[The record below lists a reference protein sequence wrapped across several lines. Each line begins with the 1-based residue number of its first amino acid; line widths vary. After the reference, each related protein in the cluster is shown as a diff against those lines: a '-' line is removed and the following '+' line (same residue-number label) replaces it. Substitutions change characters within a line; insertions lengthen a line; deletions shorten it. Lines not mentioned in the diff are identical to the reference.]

1 MVTVASMTG
10 FARTEGHAE
19 GFSWV
24 WEIKSV
30 NSKSLD
36 LRFRLTPGFEGLEV
50 ALRTLLAEQLQRGA
64 LTVSLSATRAS
75 TAAAVRVN
83 REALALVT
91 ALAAELVEQH
101 GAAPPRAD
109 GLLALRG
116 VLESGETEEADEV
129 RERRHA
135 ALLASAGEAV
145 ERLVAVRGEE
155 GARLRAV
162 LAARLDEI
170 EALTVAADAT
180 ATMQPEAIK
189 ARLKM
194 QLVALLDATP
204 ALSDDRLAQEVA
216 LLAAKADL
224 REEVDR
230 LKAHATAARELLAGG
245 GAIGRR
251 FDFLCQELNREANT
265 LCAKSSDLA
274 LTRIGLGLKA
284 AIEQLREQVQNIE

>member
-1 MVTVASMTG
+1 MTG

-36 LRFRLTPGFEGLEV
+36 LRFRFAPGFEALEV
-50 ALRTLLAEQLQRGA
+50 PLRALLSEQVQRGSIA
-64 LTVSLSATRAS
+64 VNL
-75 TAAAVRVN
+75 TAARAANAGALRVN
-83 REALALVT
+83 REALAQVT
-91 ALAAELVEQH
+91 ALAAELVDKH

-116 VLESGETEEADEV
+116 VLDSGELEEQEGV
-129 RERRHA
+129 RERRQA
-135 ALLASAGEAV
+135 ALLASARQAV
-145 ERLVAVRGEE
+145 EALVAMRREE
-155 GARLRAV
+155 GARLQTV
-162 LAARLDEI
+162 LETRFGEI
-170 EALTVAADAT
+170 GMLVTEADAT
-180 ATMQPEAIK
+180 AVLQPEAIK
-189 ARLKM
+189 TRLKT
-194 QLVALLDATP
+194 QLAALLDATP
-204 ALSDDRLAQEVA
+204 ALSEERLAQEAA

-224 REEVDR
+224 REELDR
-230 LKAHATAARELLAGG
+230 LKAHVAASRELMAGG
-245 GAIGRR
+245 GAVGRR

-265 LCAKSSDLA
+265 LCSKSSDLA

>member
-1 MVTVASMTG
+1 MVTIASMTG
-10 FARTEGHAE
+10 FARSEGHAE
-19 GFSWV
+19 DFSWV
-24 WEIKSV
+24 WEMKSV

-36 LRFRLTPGFEGLEV
+36 LRFRLSPGFEGLEV

-64 LTVSLSATRAS
+64 LTVNLAATRTS
-75 TAAAVRVN
+75 TPGAVRVN
-83 REALALVT
+83 REALAQVT
-91 ALAAELVEQH
+91 ALANELVEQH

-116 VLESGETEEADEV
+116 VLESGEVEEAVEV

-135 ALLASAGEAV
+135 ALLASARQAV
-145 ERLVAVRGEE
+145 EGLVGARREE

-170 EALTVAADAT
+170 EALTVAADET
-180 ATMQPEAIK
+180 ATVQPDAIK
-189 ARLKM
+189 TRLKM
-194 QLVALLDATP
+194 QMTALLDATP
-204 ALSDDRLAQEVA
+204 ALSDDRLAQEAA

-224 REEVDR
+224 REELDR
-230 LKAHATAARELLAGG
+230 LKAHATASRELLAGG

>member
-1 MVTVASMTG
+1 MVAIASMTG

-19 GFSWV
+19 DFSWV

-36 LRFRLTPGFEGLEV
+36 QRFRLTPGFEGLEV

-64 LTVSLSATRAS
+64 LTVNLVATRAS
-75 TAAAVRVN
+75 TPGAVRVN
-83 REALALVT
+83 REALAQVT
-91 ALAAELVEQH
+91 ALANELVEQH

-116 VLESGETEEADEV
+116 VLESGEVEEAVEV
-129 RERRHA
+129 RERRHT
-135 ALLASAGEAV
+135 ALLASARQAV
-145 ERLVAVRGEE
+145 ERLVAVRREE

-170 EALTVAADAT
+170 EALTMAADGT
-180 ATMQPEAIK
+180 ATVQPDAIK
-189 ARLKM
+189 ARLIM
-194 QLVALLDATP
+194 QLTALLDATP

-224 REEVDR
+224 REELDR
-230 LKAHATAARELLAGG
+230 LKAHATASRELLAGG

>member
-1 MVTVASMTG
+1 MIIASMTG

-19 GFSWV
+19 NFSWV

-36 LRFRLTPGFEGLEV
+36 LRFRFAPGFESLEV
-50 ALRTLLAEQLQRGA
+50 PLRTLLSEQVQRGSIA
-64 LTVSLSATRAS
+64 VNL
-75 TAAAVRVN
+75 TAARAANAGALRVN
-83 REALALVT
+83 REALAQVA

-116 VLESGETEEADEV
+116 VLDSGELEEAEGV
-129 RERRHA
+129 RERRQA
-135 ALLASAGEAV
+135 ALLASARQAV
-145 ERLVAVRGEE
+145 ERLVAMRREE
-155 GARLRAV
+155 GARLQTV
-162 LAARLDEI
+162 LETRFGEI
-170 EALTVAADAT
+170 DALVVEADAT
-180 ATMQPEAIK
+180 AALQPEAIK
-189 ARLKM
+189 TRLKT
-194 QLVALLDATP
+194 QLAALLDATP
-204 ALSDDRLAQEVA
+204 ALSEERLAQEAA

-224 REEVDR
+224 REELDR
-230 LKAHATAARELLAGG
+230 LKAHVAASRELMAGG
-245 GAIGRR
+245 GAVGRR

-265 LCAKSSDLA
+265 LCSKSSDLA

>member
-19 GFSWV
+19 EFSWV
-24 WEIKSV
+24 WEFKSV

-64 LTVSLSATRAS
+64 LSVSLSATRAS
-75 TAAAVRVN
+75 TAGAVRVN

-116 VLESGETEEADEV
+116 VLESGEVEEADDV

-135 ALLASAGEAV
+135 ALLASAREAV
-145 ERLVAVRGEE
+145 ERLVAMRREE
-155 GARLRAV
+155 GARLGAV

-189 ARLKM
+189 ARLKT
-194 QLVALLDATP
+194 QLAAVLDATP

-224 REEVDR
+224 REELDR
-230 LKAHATAARELLAGG
+230 LKAHAAAARELLAGG

-274 LTRIGLGLKA
+274 LTRVGLGLKA